1 MKLLHCVKYSK
12 RCFLDKPGM
21 WNIALITLCNLSC
34 CRQNIIIKIML
45 KLNQPALL
53 CIINRKTISK
63 LYIRHPQPLCISECK
78 KSCKKHKSRCN
89 QACMCLRYIQLLC
102 YLILALADYPV
113 IYTGKLLL
121 CYILFVF
128 SRKLDIRKVLS
139 RTYNISYFISFKKYL
154 CKCLQVIINILLKYT
169 SVLVCILCKTCKQL
183 SYS

>member
-1 MKLLHCVKYSK
+1 M
-12 RCFLDKPGM
+12 F
-21 WNIALITLCNLSC
+21 
-34 CRQNIIIKIML
+34 
-45 KLNQPALL
+45 KLNQPVLL
-53 CIINRKTISK
+53 RIINRKSVSK
-63 LYIRHPQPLCISECK
+63 LDIRHPQPLRIRKCK
-78 KSCKKHKSRCN
+78 KSCKKHKSRCDK
-89 QACMCLRYIQLLC
+89 ACMCLWYIKLLC

-121 CYILFVF
+121 RDILFVF
-128 SRKLDIRKVLS
+128 SRKLNIRKVLS